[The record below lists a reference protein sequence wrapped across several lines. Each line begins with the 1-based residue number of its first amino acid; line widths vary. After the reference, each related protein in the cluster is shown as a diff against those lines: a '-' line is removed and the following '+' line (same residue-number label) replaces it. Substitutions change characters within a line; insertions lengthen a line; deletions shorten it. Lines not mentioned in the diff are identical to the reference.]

1 MSGMTGI
8 IGQGAHEDH
17 RRALSAMVDCMR
29 HDPRH
34 VARTYENEAL
44 GLWVGWVEDTDR
56 PGPGTPVW
64 NATDDVCLIFAGE
77 DFADRPRTDLLRLYE
92 ELGLGFLEALN
103 GRFSGL
109 VVDLRRSQVSLF
121 NDRYGLKRVYYH
133 ETPRALYFASEAKSL
148 LRVLPDTRRADPES
162 LGEFFAC
169 GCALQDRTLFAG
181 VSLLPGGSLWTATG
195 GAPPRHGAYF
205 DTERW
210 EAQPRLSREEF
221 YAALRA
227 AFPRLLPRYVRP
239 GEQVALSLTGGL
251 DSRMILAW
259 APPDWQSMPCYT
271 FAGAYRDPAD
281 ATLARRVAGI
291 GQHPHRVI
299 RLDHGF
305 FPEFPTLAERAV
317 CLSDGAMDVSGAVD
331 LYVNRHARAIA
342 PIRLTGNYGSEVLR
356 GNVAFKPIALRDD
369 VFEPE
374 LARSLATAA
383 RTYATERR
391 GRRLSFIVFKQVPW
405 HHYGRLAV
413 EESQLSVR
421 SPYLDNDLV
430 ALLYR
435 APDEALADD
444 LASLRLVADGNP
456 ALTTVGTDRGRT
468 WGAPSLAS
476 RARRWYQDFTFKA
489 EYAYDYGMP
498 GWLARVDRSLRPLRV
513 ERHVLGRHKFAH
525 FRVWY
530 RDRLAPYVKDVLL
543 DPRTLR
549 RPYLRGARVE
559 DLVRGHTTGR
569 RNFTLEIHRLLTIEL
584 LQRQLIERA

>member
-1 MSGMTGI
+1 
-8 IGQGAHEDH
+8 
-17 RRALSAMVDCMR
+17 
-29 HDPRH
+29 
-34 VARTYENEAL
+34 
-44 GLWVGWVEDTDR
+44 
-56 PGPGTPVW
+56 
-64 NATDDVCLIFAGE
+64 
-77 DFADRPRTDLLRLYE
+77 
-92 ELGLGFLEALN
+92 
-103 GRFSGL
+103 
-109 VVDLRRSQVSLF
+109 
-121 NDRYGLKRVYYH
+121 
-133 ETPRALYFASEAKSL
+133 
-148 LRVLPDTRRADPES
+148 
-162 LGEFFAC
+162 
-169 GCALQDRTLFAG
+169 
-181 VSLLPGGSLWTATG
+181 
-195 GAPPRHGAYF
+195 
-205 DTERW
+205 
-210 EAQPRLSREEF
+210 
-221 YAALRA
+221 
-227 AFPRLLPRYVRP
+227 
-239 GEQVALSLTGGL
+239 
-251 DSRMILAW
+251 
-259 APPDWQSMPCYT
+259 
-271 FAGAYRDPAD
+271 
-281 ATLARRVAGI
+281 
-291 GQHPHRVI
+291 
-299 RLDHGF
+299 
-305 FPEFPTLAERAV
+305 
-317 CLSDGAMDVSGAVD
+317 MDVSGAVD